1 MEEVPKTQVLT
12 LRQKRFLKYYLQDPT
27 NASEAA
33 RKAGYSPKGA
43 AQKASQLLSD
53 PKLLPYLQAAA
64 EGEEENCRLSEGDI
78 FLQLEGL
85 VETNMFDLLEIENGR
100 CVIIKDLNEIPYEY
114 GQFIKKIKE
123 TAHGIEVEFYSK
135 ERAID
140 LLTKIKGMQQVKI
153 GLDEDSHKAIKRLAY
168 NLDD

>member
-1 MEEVPKTQVLT
+1 MSEKSELT

-43 AQKASQLLSD
+43 AQTAAQLLSH
-53 PKLLPYLQAAA
+53 PKILPHLQEAIERNEHNA
-64 EGEEENCRLSEGDI
+64 RLSEDDI
-78 FLQLEGL
+78 FQQIEGL
-85 VETNMFDLLEIENGR
+85 VETNMFDFLSVENGR
-100 CVIIKDLNEIPYEY
+100 CVTIKDLSEIPYEY

-123 TAHGIEVEFYSK
+123 TSHGIELEFYSK
-135 ERAID
+135 ERALD

-153 GLDEDSHKAIKRLAY
+153 GLDEDAHKAVKRLSY